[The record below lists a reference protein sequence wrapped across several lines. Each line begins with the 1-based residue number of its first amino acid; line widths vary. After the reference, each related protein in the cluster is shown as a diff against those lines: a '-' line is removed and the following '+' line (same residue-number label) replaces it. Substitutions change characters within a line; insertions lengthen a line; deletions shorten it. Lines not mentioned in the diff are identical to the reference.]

1 MPESSSESSQSK
13 TRSNAM
19 PSPLQCVLGSLVAG
33 GIALVLYN
41 MTQSIA
47 LAFAN
52 RPLQYHNVTT
62 INIAVAVRTLVVGLS
77 ALGTGIFGLAAVGL
91 FGLGIQVLIG
101 QVKQRSTVD

>member
-1 MPESSSESSQSK
+1 MSESSPKSAKSTTQSK
-13 TRSNAM
+13 AM
-19 PSPLQCVLGSLVAG
+19 PSPLQCVLGAIVAG

-41 MTQSIA
+41 LTQSIA

-101 QVKQRSTVD
+101 QAKQRSTVD